1 MAAFKLAPALACGN
15 TCVLKP
21 SEFTPLSVLYL
32 ADLIAK
38 VGFPP
43 GVVNIVNGH
52 GREAGAALAEHPDVD
67 KISFTGSTAT
77 GKQILKLAA
86 GSMKAVTLETGGKS
100 PLIVFEDADL
110 KNAIK
115 WAHYGVYANAGQI
128 CTSTARIYIHEKI
141 YDEFL
146 KLFVA
151 YAETNAIVGDPF
163 EESSW
168 VGPVVSKAQFDR
180 ILSYIDIAKEEG
192 ATLIKGGKIDAGRPL
207 GKGYYIE
214 PTVFGD
220 AKPSMRIS
228 KEEIFGP
235 FAVFSRFSSQED
247 VIKQANDTVY
257 GLSAALFT
265 KDITRAIRVS
275 EQLQAG
281 TVWIN
286 SSNNS
291 DPRVPFGGFKQ
302 SGIGHESGQIGLES
316 YSTLKAVYINLE
328 MADS

>member
-1 MAAFKLAPALACGN
+1 M
-15 TCVLKP
+15 
-21 SEFTPLSVLYL
+21 
-32 ADLIAK
+32 
-38 VGFPP
+38 
-43 GVVNIVNGH
+43 
-52 GREAGAALAEHPDVD
+52 
-67 KISFTGSTAT
+67 
-77 GKQILKLAA
+77 
-86 GSMKAVTLETGGKS
+86 
-100 PLIVFEDADL
+100 
-110 KNAIK
+110 
-115 WAHYGVYANAGQI
+115 
-128 CTSTARIYIHEKI
+128 
-141 YDEFL
+141 
-146 KLFVA
+146 A
-151 YAETNAIVGDPF
+151 YAETNARVGDPF
-163 EESSW
+163 EECSW

-180 ILSYIDIAKEEG
+180 ILSYIEIAKKEG